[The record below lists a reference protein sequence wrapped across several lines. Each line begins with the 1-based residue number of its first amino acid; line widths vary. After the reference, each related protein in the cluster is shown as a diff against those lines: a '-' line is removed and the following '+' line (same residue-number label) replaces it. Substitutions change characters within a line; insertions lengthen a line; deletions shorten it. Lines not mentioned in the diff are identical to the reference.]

1 MYFWIIKCVGVEPI
15 IFFINLNTASS
26 SKVFNTLNY
35 TFLSILLLT

>member
-15 IFFINLNTASS
+15 FFAINLDIASS
-26 SKVFNTLNY
+26 SKVFNTFNY